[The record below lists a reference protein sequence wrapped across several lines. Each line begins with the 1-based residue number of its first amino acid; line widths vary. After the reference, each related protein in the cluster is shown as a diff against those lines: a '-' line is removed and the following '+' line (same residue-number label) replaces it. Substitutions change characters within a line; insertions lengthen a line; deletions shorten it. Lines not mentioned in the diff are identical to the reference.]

1 MKTAAIIV
9 AGGQGTRMGARL
21 NKIFMEVDGRS
32 ILEHSLDL
40 FESHPRVDQVVLV
53 ARQGDLSRCEPLR
66 TRFKKLIAVV
76 PGGDQRHRSELAGL
90 RALAAQ
96 IDAAEIDAVLVHD
109 AVRPFA
115 NRVLVDRLIGGI
127 AEAAGCIPG
136 LPVGRASALVADGWI
151 AAYPPNL
158 WTVQTPQA
166 FQATWLL
173 EAHNK
178 AARQGFI
185 GTDTASVVE
194 WAGGDVS
201 VIEGDPD
208 NIKITTPEDLA
219 RAERI
224 ANRLGSVSGGSP
236 GEAPEG
242 PPQKR

>member
-1 MKTAAIIV
+1 MTAAAIVV
-9 AGGQGTRMGARL
+9 AGGRGTRMGVRL
-21 NKIFMEVDGRS
+21 NKVFIEVDGRS

-40 FESHPRVDQVVLV
+40 FESIPLVGHVVLV
-53 ARQGDLSRCEPLR
+53 ARQADLPRCEPLR
-66 TRFKKLIAVV
+66 ARFTKLIAVV
-76 PGGDQRHRSELAGL
+76 AGGDQRHRSEFAGL
-90 RALAAQ
+90 RSLAAR
-96 IDAAEIDAVLVHD
+96 IDAGEVDTVLVHD

-115 NRVLVDRLIGGI
+115 SPILVERLIAGV
-127 AEAAGCIPG
+127 AETIGCIPG
-136 LPVGRASALVADGWI
+136 LPVGRATALVADGWVEG
-151 AAYPPNL
+151 YPRNL

-208 NIKITTPEDLA
+208 NIKITTPEDLV
-219 RAERI
+219 RAEGI
-224 ANRLGSVSGGSP
+224 ARRLATGSGGSP
-236 GEAPEG
+236 GEAPG
-242 PPQKR
+242 DPRQKS

>member
-1 MKTAAIIV
+1 MRAAAIVV
-9 AGGQGTRMGARL
+9 AGGQGTRMGARV

-40 FESHPRVDQVVLV
+40 FESNPLVDQVVLV
-53 ARQGDLSRCEPLR
+53 ARQADLARCEPLR
-66 TRFKKLIAVV
+66 ARFTKLTAVV
-76 PGGDQRHRSELAGL
+76 PGGDQRHRSEFAGL
-90 RALAAQ
+90 RALAAR
-96 IDAAEIDAVLVHD
+96 IDAGEVDTVLVHD

-115 NRVLVDRLIGGI
+115 SHALVERLIAGV
-127 AEAAGCIPG
+127 AETIGCIPG
-136 LPVGRASALVADGWI
+136 LPVGRATALVADGWI
-151 AAYPPNL
+151 SGYPPNL

-201 VIEGDPD
+201 VIDGEPN
-208 NIKITTPEDLA
+208 NIKITTPEDLV
-219 RAERI
+219 RAEGI
-224 ANRLGSVSGGSP
+224 AAQRG
-236 GEAPEG
+236 
-242 PPQKR
+242 